1 MKWKIIIQETL
12 NAFKRGRMSSLP
24 NTVKYY
30 SRNSKPCKQCRKSF
44 TFIAH
49 NTLYC
54 KSCKQKRRTISYR
67 HSKRRQRSLD
77 VQKVAL

>member
-1 MKWKIIIQETL
+1 MKKFLVIIVLIFLTACATGTYTSRDGDNSNL
-12 NAFKRGRMSSLP
+12 N
-24 NTVKYY
+24 
-30 SRNSKPCKQCRKSF
+30 QD
-44 TFIAH
+44 
-49 NTLYC
+49 TLYC